1 MTLAFLKSFAS
12 RQPGPNRAYLI
23 KDRRGDRLSMTDS
36 QSRLLGVDEGLM
48 CATFVISTDD
58 PDRVDD
64 VVTTKGIYL
73 DNFKANPIAFYGH
86 QAIILPV
93 GKWAER
99 DTDKCT
105 IKVRE
110 HEAQGTCY
118 FSQRT
123 RDAEQ
128 VFALVAEGI
137 LRATSIGFNPM
148 EEPTPRDSRKSNPL
162 TMQRGYVFPK
172 VDLLEVSIV
181 GIPAQPTATL
191 VREVLS
197 KNKLA
202 SWPIVPALRK
212 SLQLLSEPDPVW
224 CNGASFKS
232 DFNEGEHPRDE
243 DGQFI
248 SSAHAT
254 LRINREGTDKKT
266 GISPFIPAI
275 HDELKKLFPDL
286 TREQFHALLKRMQ
299 SEDLITHQSWG
310 SSLEDLK
317 RLSGKSPEDFPN
329 HQRAGKSAWI
339 RARPG
344 AEEALKAKLKPA
356 GDKAM
361 SKKWGKAAPKRG
373 KGDCPPCECHGKDGM
388 NGSDG
393 AEGGYTVPEDEDQP
407 KGKTMRQKQPPPPP
421 PKRGGQDQAP
431 RDQPVADEQQQ
442 QQPPAPYPEQPQET
456 GSDPKEVLGRLVD
469 ALTDYL
475 EITKPKEPDLPP
487 EEEEEE
493 EEEEPED
500 DMPDQQQNDEPVGD
514 ERYEFRTTKPAKV
527 KGRYHSVGRIK
538 GCVKCMKDAAE
549 HLEDLSNLGDGEK
562 FTKSHRTASLHHHKE
577 LTSMCKE
584 MDTPDAGDDG
594 SGGGEPGEGE
604 DEAPTEPV
612 QKRKRK
618 TVEVIKTPSAD
629 ELEMELK
636 VESILR
642 RGKVQP
648 VEVVK
653 TPTPE
658 ELDFELN
665 AEDILRELL
674 PVTSRVKAV
683 ENAWNAMNGAQP

>member
-12 RQPGPNRAYLI
+12 RQPGPNRAYVM

-197 KNKLA
+197 KNKLGN
-202 SWPIVPALRK
+202 WPIVPALRK

-224 CNGASFKS
+224 CNGA
-232 DFNEGEHPRDE
+232 DLERD
-243 DGQFI
+243 
-248 SSAHAT
+248 
-254 LRINREGTDKKT
+254 
-266 GISPFIPAI
+266 
-275 HDELKKLFPDL
+275 
-286 TREQFHALLKRMQ
+286 
-299 SEDLITHQSWG
+299 
-310 SSLEDLK
+310 
-317 RLSGKSPEDFPN
+317 
-329 HQRAGKSAWI
+329 
-339 RARPG
+339 
-344 AEEALKAKLKPA
+344 
-356 GDKAM
+356 M
-361 SKKWGKAAPKRG
+361 SKKWGKAAPKKG
-373 KGDCPPCECHGKDGM
+373 KADCPPCECHDKDGM

-393 AEGGYTVPEDEDQP
+393 TAGGYAVPEDEDGK
-407 KGKTMRQKQPPPPP
+407 KGKKTMRQKQPPPPP
-421 PKRGGQDQAP
+421 KKPGQDQAP
-431 RDQPVADEQQQ
+431 RDQPAADPQEQQQ
-442 QQPPAPYPEQPQET
+442 PAPYPEQPEPT

-475 EITKPKEPDLPP
+475 EITKPAAPP
-487 EEEEEE
+487 EMAEEEE

-500 DMPDQQQNDEPVGD
+500 DMPDQQQNDESVGD
-514 ERYEFRTTKPAKV
+514 ERYEFRSVKPAKA
-527 KGRYHSVGRIK
+527 KGKYHSVAKIK
-538 GCVKCMKDAAE
+538 GCVKCMKEAAG
-549 HLEDLSNLGDGEK
+549 HLKDLHELPDDSE
-562 FTKSHRTASLHHHKE
+562 FTKTHRTASLHHHKE
-577 LTSMCKE
+577 LMGMCKD
-584 MDTPDAGDDG
+584 MDSPDAGTDEDG
-594 SGGGEPGEGE
+594 SGESAEGGGDVP
-604 DEAPTEPV
+604 AEPV
-612 QKRKRK
+612 QKRKTK
-618 TVEVIKTPSAD
+618 QQTVEV
-629 ELEMELK
+629 LK
-636 VESILR
+636 V
-642 RGKVQP
+642 
-648 VEVVK
+648 
-653 TPTPE
+653 PTAE
-658 ELDFELN
+658 DLELDLN
-665 AEDILRELL
+665 ADMILRELL
-674 PVTSRVKAV
+674 PITTRVTAV
-683 ENAWNAMNGAQP
+683 QNAWNSLNGAKP